1 MNDSENNGLAH
12 KNSSLA
18 PNVFFGP
25 EIWPLQNHGGISRYY
40 GELIR
45 GMVAINKNTHAF
57 IPPNDNHYIEILPE
71 VCRIQSNQT
80 KSSEL
85 IRIAKNRISKTNQE
99 SIYHATYFSDT
110 SFSSW
115 KKAGFKT
122 VITVFDLISE
132 KYPEKKFTRPRF
144 NLKKRAIKS
153 ADHIICISNTTKS
166 DLIEFYGIPEAMIS
180 VVYLGSEL
188 RESGDVVIKKDE
200 NNQFLLYVGKRAG
213 YKNFSNF
220 LTAYAQSDLLKNK
233 YNIIAFGGSHFD
245 ESEIELI
252 EKLRIENRVLQ
263 VNGNDDKLIQFYS
276 TATAFIY
283 PSLYEGFGLPPLEAM
298 KYGCPVL
305 ASNKGSIPEICNKG
319 AIYFDATSID
329 DMRAVMEESLNDT
342 ALLEKVK
349 QLGAINT
356 KRYTWRKTSSDTA
369 DVYSKLFSR

>member
-1 MNDSENNGLAH
+1 M
-12 KNSSLA
+12 KNSEYLDIALDQSKNNL
-18 PNVFFGP
+18 NVFFGP

-40 GELIR
+40 GELIS
-45 GMVAINKNTHAF
+45 GIAAINKNTHAF
-57 IPPNDNHYIEILPE
+57 IPPNNNHYIELLPE
-71 VCRIQSNQT
+71 VCRIQSIQM

-132 KYPEKKFTRPRF
+132 KYPEKKFTRPRA
-144 NLKKRAIKS
+144 NLKKKAIKS

-166 DLIEFYGIPEAMIS
+166 DLMEFYRIPEAKIS

-188 RESGDVVIKKDE
+188 RESGEMVIKKDE
-200 NNQFLLYVGKRAG
+200 NNQFLLYVGKRSG
-213 YKNFSNF
+213 YKNFNNF
-220 LTAYAQSDLLKNK
+220 LTAFAQSDLLKSK

-245 ESEIELI
+245 ETEIDLI
-252 EKLRIENRVLQ
+252 RKLRIESRVLQ
-263 VNGNDDKLIQFYS
+263 VDGGDDKLIKLYS
-276 TATAFIY
+276 TAAAFIY

-298 KYGCPVL
+298 NYGCPVL
-305 ASNKGSIPEICNKG
+305 ASDKGSIPEICNDG